1 MARTR
6 AQVRAE
12 SRSYQLPALHSEER
26 QVQSGKV
33 RKRRCRSSQRKFE
46 PRQANQSHSGS
57 RFRTAT
63 YTAQNISP
71 QQLETQLHPISP
83 GRKRQR
89 QAQDTLERADKPV
102 LKRARLSD
110 GGEKSRQELD
120 SRDTNPIAHWA
131 REGRWPSHFI
141 AQAPNMNRILAR
153 KKSSSSLQSR
163 KRSEPGSASSA
174 TPSDQKL
181 REAKSAP
188 YRDPRYK
195 KLLEVRG
202 SFMDESALG
211 VADGSGDMI
220 LELLSSKQ
228 TIPKDSLFRDDIFKK
243 TCRSVADRNELRVM
257 RDISPLLVPS
267 AELLAIF
274 GASELECL
282 IESINEGWYNSIP
295 LTATRPQPDYT
306 VGFRREAFTKGQLE
320 RLSPFIGDW
329 IAGDQSFFMATYL
342 IYFPFLTCEV
352 KCGAAALDVADRQ
365 NTHSMTLAVRA
376 VVELFRAIG
385 REDEINRQLLAFS
398 VSHDHQSVRIYGHYP
413 EIQGKETTYHRRTIR
428 LFDFTELEG
437 KDKWVTYSFTKNVYQ
452 VWMPKHFKRICLAI
466 DQLPSHLD
474 FDVPSLQESGLSQDL
489 ESHNLSQSEVD
500 LAIEPKTSYRQ
511 ATPDSSFTG
520 PAAVKKPR
528 RKHGKG

>member
-1 MARTR
+1 MKAYIFPLFSSPWPAPEHKF
-6 AQVRAE
+6 AQSQGVTNFQR
-12 SRSYQLPALHSEER
+12 YT
-26 QVQSGKV
+26 VKV
-33 RKRRCRSSQRKFE
+33 RVIPSYGPLADTEQRGKSKAARSARENAEVVKE
-46 PRQANQSHSGS
+46 
-57 RFRTAT
+57 TT

-110 GGEKSRQELD
+110 EGEKSRQELD

-163 KRSEPGSASSA
+163 KRLEPGSASSA

-282 IESINEGWYNSIP
+282 IESTNEGWYNSIP

-365 NTHSMTLAVRA
+365 NTHSMTLA
-376 VVELFRAIG
+376 
-385 REDEINRQLLAFS
+385 
-398 VSHDHQSVRIYGHYP
+398 
-413 EIQGKETTYHRRTIR
+413 GKETTYHRRTIR

-528 RKHGKG
+528 RKHGK